1 MITTIIS
8 DSSYDYKY
16 KQIFE
21 RIESV
26 KVIEGS
32 FKVLILSILNSKNP
46 IFHVRYIKASGP
58 LKGILRYFILIS
70 LLFLRGGKILYTC
83 HNINEHNIKSKIIN
97 DFYRFLFSFLAF
109 KIIYFD
115 EIVRSY
121 NYKIFHKK
129 GVIAN
134 FGSFR
139 DFLSHNFNKSNEF
152 ENIFGDWYFNKEID
166 VISVSSA
173 KLNLSKRFFDQIL
186 DTDFVSVMISPQKNT
201 VIPFIVQNQFR
212 YYKSVYSELDEIFV
226 NNKKLVG
233 FVGHYNISVA
243 TSLYMFAS
251 YGIPVICYDIEPNNN
266 LVSIHNIG
274 EIITQNCDTN
284 TIEEKINLIKNNYT
298 FYQQNCEKFIEIN
311 SWEKSSVIHKNIL
324 F

>member
-1 MITTIIS
+1 MILTIIS

-26 KVIEGS
+26 KVIEGD
-32 FKVLILSILNSKNP
+32 FKVLVLSILSAKKP

-58 LKGILRYFILIS
+58 LKGVIRYLILIS
-70 LLFLRGGKILYTC
+70 LIFLRGGKILYTC

-97 DFYRFLFSFLAF
+97 NSYRFIFSFLAF

-115 EIVRSY
+115 DVVRNY
-121 NYKIFHKK
+121 NFNIFYKK

-139 DFLSHNFNKSNEF
+139 DFLILKNKMSSEFVNIFDNWSFNK
-152 ENIFGDWYFNKEID
+152 KID
-166 VISVSSA
+166 IISVSSA
-173 KLNLSKRFFDQIL
+173 KLNLSNLFFDKL
-186 DTDFVSVMISPQKNT
+186 LETNLVSVMISPQEKS
-201 VIPFIVQNQFR
+201 VSPFIVDNQFR
-212 YYKSVYSELDEIFV
+212 YYKSVYFELDNILIN
-226 NNKKLVG
+226 NNKLIG

-251 YGIPVICYDIEPNNN
+251 YGIPVICYDIEPNCS
-266 LVSIHNIG
+266 LVSNHYIG
-274 EIITQNCDTN
+274 EVITQKCNAN
-284 TIEEKINLIKNNYT
+284 TIEEKIRLIKNNYKY
-298 FYQQNCEKFIEIN
+298 YQLNCRKFIEIN
-311 SWEKSSVIHKNIL
+311 SWEKSSEIHKNIL